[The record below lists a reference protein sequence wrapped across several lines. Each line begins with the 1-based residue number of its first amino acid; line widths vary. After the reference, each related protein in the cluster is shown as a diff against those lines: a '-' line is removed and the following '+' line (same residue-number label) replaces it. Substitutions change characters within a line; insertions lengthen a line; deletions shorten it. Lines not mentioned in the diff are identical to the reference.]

1 MKNQKSKID
10 YPFILNTIN
19 GNKAIKTIL
28 YVGAGI
34 ASLYLMGRLLS
45 VFATTIRGINDFK
58 SAINGK

>member
-19 GNKAIKTIL
+19 GNKAIKTIF
-28 YVGAGI
+28 YAGAGI

-45 VFATTIRGINDFK
+45 VLASTIRGVNDFN